1 MSEFGVQRPSPCFV
15 RPLCAGRLLDSPIHA
30 AHFVSL
36 LNFERGNGDEVWHS
50 LQARP
55 RPRPPEPHR
64 HLPRRMASGP
74 HPLRPPPPP
83 PS

>member
-55 RPRPPEPHR
+55 RPRPPEPA
-64 HLPRRMASGP
+64 LS
-74 HPLRPPPPP
+74 PPELAR
-83 PS
+83 